1 MFFKVSNI
9 GLDAF
14 NRQFLPT
21 MPYRLGENVSPT
33 HSPPIGITPS
43 TSQTGTSTTLSQSQ
57 PAYSLPA
64 GLIRPQ
70 PQLPQNAAIS
80 AMVAA
85 VCAANSQVTNGS
97 PITAQALLHHHLN
110 QQQQQQQQST
120 QISPLRIRINSP
132 TRINSTSS
140 STSQASSDH
149 VITTTSS
156 SSPTVP
162 GVTTLKHPLHI
173 FNGSHLARMSQL
185 SQLHRPFES
194 PSPTPPQTN
203 VAHSRTGTKES

>member
-1 MFFKVSNI
+1 MKKI
-9 GLDAF
+9 GAF

-21 MPYRLGENVSPT
+21 LPYRLGENASPT

-43 TSQTGTSTTLSQSQ
+43 TTQAGSVTLSQSQ
-57 PAYSLPA
+57 PAYSLPT

-85 VCAANSQVTNGS
+85 CVANNQVTNGS
-97 PITAQALLHHHLN
+97 PTTAQALLHHHLN
-110 QQQQQQQQST
+110 QQQQ

-149 VITTTSS
+149 VITTSS

-162 GVTTLKHPLHI
+162 GVTSLQKHPLHI

-194 PSPTPPQTN
+194 PSPTPVNASSQGRH
-203 VAHSRTGTKES
+203 AAKES

>member
-1 MFFKVSNI
+1 
-9 GLDAF
+9 
-14 NRQFLPT
+14 
-21 MPYRLGENVSPT
+21 MPYRLGENASPT

-43 TSQTGTSTTLSQSQ
+43 SQTGTPTSLSQQ

-70 PQLPQNAAIS
+70 PQLPQNAIS

-85 VCAANSQVTNGS
+85 ACNQVSNGS
-97 PITAQALLHHHLN
+97 PTTAQALLHHHLTAQQ

-149 VITTTSS
+149 IITTTSS

-162 GVTTLKHPLHI
+162 GATVLQKHPLHI

-194 PSPTPPQTN
+194 PSPTPATAASQTRN
-203 VAHSRTGTKES
+203 NAKES